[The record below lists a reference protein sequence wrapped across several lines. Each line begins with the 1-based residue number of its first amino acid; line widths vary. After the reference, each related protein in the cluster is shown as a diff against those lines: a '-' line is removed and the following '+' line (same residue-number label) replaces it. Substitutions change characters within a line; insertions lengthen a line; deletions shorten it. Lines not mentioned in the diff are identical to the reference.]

1 MKSLA
6 TLGISAVAAAASL
19 AAFPPD
25 ASAQSTMAYPEKCK
39 SEGMKMDMSKNDMS
53 MGGMQMGEMTDYQKA
68 SMDGMKNMG
77 MNMMQGMMKK
87 DADVSFVCG
96 MIAHHMGAISMS
108 EVELKYGDNDEA
120 KQMAQKIIE
129 AQKKEIEEMSKW
141 VDKEAK

>member
-1 MKSLA
+1 MKTFTKLA
-6 TLGISAVAAAASL
+6 LCAAVAASFAILAS
-19 AAFPPD
+19 A

-39 SEGMKMDMSKNDMS
+39 SQGMDMSKADMPS
-53 MGGMQMGEMTDYQKA
+53 GMPMGDMTDYQKA
-68 SMDGMKNMG
+68 SMDGMKDMH

-108 EVELKYGDNDEA
+108 EVELKYGDNEEA
-120 KQMAQKIIE
+120 KQMAKKVIE

>member
-1 MKSLA
+1 MKKLTILA
-6 TLGISAVAAAASL
+6 ISAAASFAL
-19 AAFPPD
+19 LPAS

-39 SEGMKMDMSKNDMS
+39 SQGMDTSKMDMPSD
-53 MGGMQMGEMTDYQKA
+53 GMPMGEMTDYQKA
-68 SMDGMKNMG
+68 SMEGMKDMR

-87 DADVSFVCG
+87 DADLSFVCG

-120 KQMAQKIIE
+120 KQMARKVIE
-129 AQKKEIEEMSKW
+129 AQKKEIEEMSRW

>member
-1 MKSLA
+1 MKTFTKLA
-6 TLGISAVAAAASL
+6 LCAAVAASFAILPSAAM
-19 AAFPPD
+19 
-25 ASAQSTMAYPEKCK
+25 TYPEKCK
-39 SEGMKMDMSKNDMS
+39 SQGMDMSKADMPSGS
-53 MGGMQMGEMTDYQKA
+53 MPMGDMTDYQKA
-68 SMDGMKNMG
+68 SMDGMKDMH

-108 EVELKYGDNDEA
+108 EVELKYGDNEEA

>member
-1 MKSLA
+1 MNTLA
-6 TLGISAVAAAASL
+6 TLAFSAAAATVSFAIL
-19 AAFPPD
+19 PPA
-25 ASAQSTMAYPEKCK
+25 ASAQSAMAYPEKCK
-39 SEGMKMDMSKNDMS
+39 TEGMKTDMSKNDMS
-53 MGGMQMGEMTDYQKA
+53 TGGMPMGEMTDYQKA
-68 SMDGMKNMG
+68 SMDGMKDMH

-108 EVELKYGDNDEA
+108 EVELKYGDNEGA
-120 KQMAQKIIE
+120 RQMAQKIID

>member
-1 MKSLA
+1 MNTLSTLA
-6 TLGISAVAAAASL
+6 VSAVAAAASL
-19 AAFPPD
+19 AILPSG
-25 ASAQSTMAYPEKCK
+25 ASAQATIAYPEKCK
-39 SEGMKMDMSKNDMS
+39 SQGMDMPKTDMS
-53 MGGMQMGEMTDYQKA
+53 SAGMQMGEMTDHQKA
-68 SMDGMKNMG
+68 SMEGMKNMG

-120 KQMAQKIIE
+120 KQMAQKVIE

-141 VDKEAK
+141 VDKEVK

>member
-1 MKSLA
+1 MN
-6 TLGISAVAAAASL
+6 TLTIFIASAVASATL
-19 AAFPPD
+19 AILSPG
-25 ASAQSTMAYPEKCK
+25 ASAQSTMTYPEKCK
-39 SEGMKMDMSKNDMS
+39 SQGMDLSKMNMPSES
-53 MGGMQMGEMTDYQKA
+53 MPMGDMTDYQKA
-68 SMDGMKNMG
+68 SIEGMKNMH
-77 MNMMQGMMKK
+77 MNMMQGMMKN

>member
-1 MKSLA
+1 MKKLTFLA
-6 TLGISAVAAAASL
+6 VSAAAAAASFAIL
-19 AAFPPD
+19 PAS

-39 SEGMKMDMSKNDMS
+39 SQGMDLSKMDMPS
-53 MGGMQMGEMTDYQKA
+53 GGMPMGEMTDYQGA
-68 SMDGMKNMG
+68 SMEGMKDMH

-108 EVELKYGDNDEA
+108 EVELKYGDNDWA
-120 KQMAQKIIE
+120 KHMAQKVIE
-129 AQKKEIEEMSKW
+129 AQKREIDEMSKW

>member
-1 MKSLA
+1 MKTFTNLA
-6 TLGISAVAAAASL
+6 LSMAAAAASFAIL
-19 AAFPPD
+19 PSG

-39 SEGMKMDMSKNDMS
+39 SEGMDIAKTGMSSADMP
-53 MGGMQMGEMTDYQKA
+53 MGEMTDYQKA
-68 SMDGMKNMG
+68 SMEGMKNMG

-120 KQMAQKIIE
+120 KQMAQKVIE

-141 VDKEAK
+141 VDKEVK

>member
-1 MKSLA
+1 MKTFTNLA
-6 TLGISAVAAAASL
+6 LFAAVAAAVLPSAT
-19 AAFPPD
+19 
-25 ASAQSTMAYPEKCK
+25 SAQSTMAYPEKCK
-39 SEGMKMDMSKNDMS
+39 SHSMDMSTTDMS
-53 MGGMQMGEMTDYQKA
+53 SGGMQMGEMTDYQKV
-68 SMDGMKNMG
+68 SMDGMKDMH

-108 EVELKYGDNDEA
+108 EAELKFGDNEEA

>member
-1 MKSLA
+1 MK
-6 TLGISAVAAAASL
+6 TLTELTLCAAAAASFAIL
-19 AAFPPD
+19 PSGSF
-25 ASAQSTMAYPEKCK
+25 AQSTIAYPEKCK
-39 SEGMKMDMSKNDMS
+39 SQGMDMSKAVMPS
-53 MGGMQMGEMTDYQKA
+53 GGMPMGDMTDYQKA
-68 SMDGMKNMG
+68 SMDGMKVMH
-77 MNMMQGMMKK
+77 MNMMQGMMMK

-120 KQMAQKIIE
+120 KQMAQKVIE

>member
-1 MKSLA
+1 MNTLTTLA
-6 TLGISAVAAAASL
+6 VSTIAAAASF
-19 AAFPPD
+19 ASG

-39 SEGMKMDMSKNDMS
+39 SQGMDMSKVDMS
-53 MGGMQMGEMTDYQKA
+53 ATGMQMGEMTDYQKA
-68 SMDGMKNMG
+68 SMDGMKDMH

-108 EVELKYGDNDEA
+108 EVELKFGDNEEA

>member
-1 MKSLA
+1 MKTYTSL
-6 TLGISAVAAAASL
+6 TLCAAVAASFSIL
-19 AAFPPD
+19 PSV

-39 SEGMKMDMSKNDMS
+39 SQDMDMSKAVMPS
-53 MGGMQMGEMTDYQKA
+53 GGMPMGYMSDYQKA
-68 SMDGMKNMG
+68 SMDGMKDMH

-120 KQMAQKIIE
+120 KQMAQKVIE

>member
-1 MKSLA
+1 MKTFTNLA
-6 TLGISAVAAAASL
+6 LSAMAALASL
-19 AAFPPD
+19 AILPSAS
-25 ASAQSTMAYPEKCK
+25 SAQSTMAYPEKCK
-39 SEGMKMDMSKNDMS
+39 SQGMDMSKADMS
-53 MGGMQMGEMTDYQKA
+53 MNGMPTGEMTDYQKA
-68 SMDGMKNMG
+68 SMNGMKDMH

-108 EVELKYGDNDEA
+108 EVELEYGDNDEA
-120 KQMAQKIIE
+120 KQMAKKVIE

>member
-1 MKSLA
+1 MKTFTKLA
-6 TLGISAVAAAASL
+6 SCTAVAACFAILPSAV
-19 AAFPPD
+19 
-25 ASAQSTMAYPEKCK
+25 SAQSTMAYPEKCK
-39 SEGMKMDMSKNDMS
+39 SEDMDMSKADMPS
-53 MGGMQMGEMTDYQKA
+53 GGMPMGDMTDYQKA
-68 SMDGMKNMG
+68 SMDGMKDMH

-120 KQMAQKIIE
+120 KQMAQKVIE

-141 VDKEAK
+141 VDQEVK

>member
-1 MKSLA
+1 MNTVTILVA
-6 TLGISAVAAAASL
+6 SAVASATL
-19 AAFPPD
+19 AILTPG
-25 ASAQSTMAYPEKCK
+25 ASAQSTMTYPEKCTSQGMDLSK
-39 SEGMKMDMSKNDMS
+39 MNMSSES
-53 MGGMQMGEMTDYQKA
+53 MPMGDMTDYQKA
-68 SMDGMKNMG
+68 SMEGMKNMH

>member
-1 MKSLA
+1 MKTFTNLA
-6 TLGISAVAAAASL
+6 LSMAAAAASFVIL
-19 AAFPPD
+19 PSG

-39 SEGMKMDMSKNDMS
+39 SQGMDIAKTDMSSADMH
-53 MGGMQMGEMTDYQKA
+53 MGEMTDYQKA
-68 SMDGMKNMG
+68 SMEGMKTMG

-120 KQMAQKIIE
+120 KQMAQKVIE

-141 VDKEAK
+141 VDKEVK

>member
-1 MKSLA
+1 MKTYI
-6 TLGISAVAAAASL
+6 TLTLCAAVAASFAILPSAV
-19 AAFPPD
+19 
-25 ASAQSTMAYPEKCK
+25 SAQSTMAYPEKCK
-39 SEGMKMDMSKNDMS
+39 SQDMDMSKADMPS
-53 MGGMQMGEMTDYQKA
+53 GGMPTGDMTDYQKA
-68 SMDGMKNMG
+68 SMDGMKDMH

-120 KQMAQKIIE
+120 KQMAQKVIE

>member
-1 MKSLA
+1 MNTLTTLA
-6 TLGISAVAAAASL
+6 FSAVAATVSFAILPSA
-19 AAFPPD
+19 
-25 ASAQSTMAYPEKCK
+25 ASAQSEMAYPEKCK
-39 SEGMKMDMSKNDMS
+39 TEGMKTDMSKNDMS
-53 MGGMQMGEMTDYQKA
+53 TGGMPMGEMSDYQKA
-68 SMDGMKNMG
+68 SMDGMKDMH

-108 EVELKYGDNDEA
+108 EVELKYGDNEEA
-120 KQMAQKIIE
+120 KQMAQKIID

>member
-1 MKSLA
+1 MKTFTSLA
-6 TLGISAVAAAASL
+6 LCAAAFL
-19 AAFPPD
+19 ALPSTTF
-25 ASAQSTMAYPEKCK
+25 AQSTMAYPEKCK
-39 SEGMKMDMSKNDMS
+39 SQGMDMPKADMS
-53 MGGMQMGEMTDYQKA
+53 MDGMPTGEMTDYQKA
-68 SMDGMKNMG
+68 SMGGMKDMH

-120 KQMAQKIIE
+120 KQMAQKVIE

-141 VDKEAK
+141 VDKEVK

>member
-1 MKSLA
+1 MKKLTTLA
-6 TLGISAVAAAASL
+6 ISAVAAAASL
-19 AAFPPD
+19 AILPAS

-39 SEGMKMDMSKNDMS
+39 SQGMDMSKMDMPSNS
-53 MGGMQMGEMTDYQKA
+53 MPMGDMTDYQKA
-68 SMDGMKNMG
+68 SMKGMKDMH

-87 DADVSFVCG
+87 GADLSFVCG

>member
-1 MKSLA
+1 MKTFTKLA
-6 TLGISAVAAAASL
+6 LCTAVAAGFAILPSEV
-19 AAFPPD
+19 
-25 ASAQSTMAYPEKCK
+25 SAQKTMAYPEKCK
-39 SEGMKMDMSKNDMS
+39 SEGMKMDMSKMDMPS
-53 MGGMQMGEMTDYQKA
+53 GGMPMGDMTDYQKA
-68 SMDGMKNMG
+68 SMDGMKGMH

-120 KQMAQKIIE
+120 KQMAQKVIE

-141 VDKEAK
+141 VDQEVK